1 MRHRVKGRNLS
12 RGASH
17 REATLNSLAQALFME
32 DRIVTTVAKAKEL
45 RPFAEKLITRARRG
59 DLHSRREVLRHLKRP
74 EVVDRLIHD
83 VAPSF
88 RERPGGYTRIVKL
101 GYRKS
106 DAAELALIELV
117 GRGMQE
123 EGGKAKTAA
132 RVAAKEARAK
142 KAAAAR
148 ERAER
153 RAAGEPAEVAAV
165 AEAEVEEKAPRK
177 AARKE
182 ERKAPEPVVEEK
194 PAGKVKEKVKKKRG
208 QPEEPV
214 VEEKKGRE
222 KEKENEKEK
231 APKKPRRGLLGLRRR
246 KGDEQD
252 KAE

>member
-1 MRHRVKGRNLS
+1 MRHRVKGRQLS
-12 RGASH
+12 RNASH

-74 EVVDRLIHD
+74 EVVDRLFHD

-88 RERPGGYTRIVKL
+88 QERPGGYTRIVKL

-142 KAAAAR
+142 KAVAAK
-148 ERAER
+148 EQAER
-153 RAAGEPAEVAAV
+153 RAAGEPIEGAEVAAADV
-165 AEAEVEEKAPRK
+165 EGKAPPKAPKKKEEK
-177 AARKE
+177 
-182 ERKAPEPVVEEK
+182 KAPEKVLEEK
-194 PAGKVKEKVKKKRG
+194 PAGKA
-208 QPEEPV
+208 
-214 VEEKKGRE
+214 RE
-222 KEKENEKEK
+222 KEKEKEK
-231 APKKPRRGLLGLRRR
+231 REKKEKKEKKERAPRKPLRGLLGLRRR
-246 KGDEQD
+246 KGGKQGEG
-252 KAE
+252 E

>member
-1 MRHRVKGRNLS
+1 MRHRVKGRQLS
-12 RGASH
+12 RTSSH

-74 EVVDRLIHD
+74 EVVDRLFHD

-88 RERPGGYTRIVKL
+88 QERPGGYTRIVKL

-132 RVAAKEARAK
+132 RLAAKEARAK
-142 KAAAAR
+142 KAAAAK
-148 ERAER
+148 ERAEQ
-153 RAAGEPAEVAAV
+153 RAAGEPVEEGEVAGV
-165 AEAEVEEKAPRK
+165 EVGGKAPPKAPKKEEK
-177 AARKE
+177 
-182 ERKAPEPVVEEK
+182 KAPEKGAEEK
-194 PAGKVKEKVKKKRG
+194 PAGKD
-208 QPEEPV
+208 
-214 VEEKKGRE
+214 RE
-222 KEKENEKEK
+222 KEKKDKKDKKEK
-231 APKKPRRGLLGLRRR
+231 KERAPRKPLRGLLGLRRR
-246 KGDEQD
+246 KGGKQGEG
-252 KAE
+252 E